1 MIGRPGSPVEFLIYG
16 LITGSIILLGSLGF
30 SMILKAEGF
39 INVAHGQMF
48 LLGAYLA
55 LFFNKLGLGMIP
67 ATILVVPCAGLIGV
81 LLFRL
86 IYQPVKSRGT
96 LVLLF
101 TSVGVAYAINGFVG
115 ALAGKRMQAYDLP
128 PVRAYT
134 VGGYPLMTVYEL
146 MIVVIALVAAL
157 GIHIFLSRTWLG
169 KGIRAVADNY
179 DLVRIRGF
187 DPERSSDVVWFIASG
202 LAAVAGVFAGIV
214 GSLHLQ
220 MGWQQIIIILAATVL
235 GGIGSIYGVMLASM
249 LLGLGMEIGI
259 TVLPSHYRTGIAFVI
274 IIIVLF
280 IRPEGL
286 QSLWRGARSGRV

>member
-1 MIGRPGSPVEFLIYG
+1 MEIIVYG
-16 LITGSIILLGSLGF
+16 IISGSIILLGSLGF

-39 INVAHGQMF
+39 INVAHGQML

-55 LFFNKLGLGMIP
+55 LFFNSLGLGLFP
-67 ATILVVPCAGLIGV
+67 ATILVVICAGLIGV

-86 IYQPVKSRGT
+86 IYQPVKSRGI

-101 TSVGVAYAINGFVG
+101 TSVGVAYVINGVVG

-128 PVRAYT
+128 PVRAFT
-134 VGGYPLMTVYEL
+134 IAGQPFMTIYEL

-157 GIHIFLSRTWLG
+157 GVHLFLSRTWLG
-169 KGIRAVADNY
+169 KSMRAVSDNP
-179 DLVRIRGF
+179 DLARVRGF
-187 DPERSSDVVWFIASG
+187 DPKRSSDYVWFIASG
-202 LAAVAGVFAGIV
+202 FAALAGVFSGII

-235 GGIGSIYGVMLASM
+235 GGLGSIYGVMLASM

-259 TVLPSHYRTGIAFVI
+259 TLLPTHYRTGIAFVI
-274 IIIVLF
+274 IIVVLF
-280 IRPEGL
+280 LRPEGL
-286 QSLWRGARSGRV
+286 QALWGGARGETA